1 MLPGTV
7 SIFWDIA
14 TLKPRL
20 VEEMTRIGQTLLVPQ
35 WHLEKGIQQAVGS
48 GMDGPQGQGH
58 LHCVLLFS
66 RQVVSKSL

>member
-1 MLPGTV
+1 M
-7 SIFWDIA
+7 SILWDIA

-20 VEEMTRIGQTLLVPQ
+20 VEEMTRIGRTVQVPQ
-35 WHLEKGIQQAVGS
+35 WHLEKRVQQAVGS
-48 GMDGPQGQGH
+48 GMAGPQGQGH